1 MSGKNAYDEKQWIRL
16 INEWE
21 KSGRS
26 RRVFCEDRGVSVSA
40 FQYWRRKIQRE
51 ERATEANGFIEI
63 RANKNPERISIGPR
77 IILPNG
83 IIVEPGN
90 DWDEQNVT
98 RLIRMVLTA

>member
-1 MSGKNAYDEKQWIRL
+1 MSGKYAYDEKQWLRL

-40 FQYWRRKIQRE
+40 FQYWRRKIQRK
-51 ERATEANGFIEI
+51 ERAMESNGFIEI
-63 RANKNPERISIGPR
+63 RANAIPNRASPGPR

-83 IIVEPGN
+83 IIVELGN
-90 DWDEQNVT
+90 DWDEPNVM
-98 RLIRMVLTA
+98 RLIRSVLSA